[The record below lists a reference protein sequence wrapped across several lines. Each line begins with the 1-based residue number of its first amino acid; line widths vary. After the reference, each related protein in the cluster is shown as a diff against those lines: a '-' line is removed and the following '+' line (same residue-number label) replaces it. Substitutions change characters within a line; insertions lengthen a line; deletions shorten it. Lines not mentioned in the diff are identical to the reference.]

1 MNELYL
7 NSSSGKNLTSS
18 RVDKKNSVSKSQESA
33 RAPSASFK
41 EVLKNV
47 VQKSKGTT
55 EIRRDLVEQYKATL
69 ANGTYEIKA
78 KELAEKMVQKIQEN
92 KTRAI
97 I

>member
-1 MNELYL
+1 MNELFL
-7 NSSSGKNLTSS
+7 NFSSGQDLTTA
-18 RVDKKNSVSKSQESA
+18 RVDKKNAASKAQESA
-33 RAPSASFK
+33 VTPSESFK
-41 EVLKNV
+41 EVLRNV
-47 VQKSKGTT
+47 AKKSERTT
-55 EIRRDLVEQYKATL
+55 KIRRDLVEQYKATL

>member
-18 RVDKKNSVSKSQESA
+18 RVDKKNSASKPQESA
-33 RAPSASFK
+33 RTPSESFK
-41 EVLKNV
+41 EMLKNEV
-47 VQKSKGTT
+47 KKSERTT
-55 EIRRDLVEQYKATL
+55 KIRRDLVEQYKATL

>member
-1 MNELYL
+1 M
-7 NSSSGKNLTSS
+7 
-18 RVDKKNSVSKSQESA
+18 
-33 RAPSASFK
+33 
-41 EVLKNV
+41 LKNE
-47 VQKSKGTT
+47 VQKSERKT